1 MIYRADADPAEAM
14 VEAEAEEEAE
24 AKAVSAQQLRLLVA
38 AGASDLE
45 SLTLESSGALY
56 KRTHSV

>member
-1 MIYRADADPAEAM
+1 MLYRADADAAEAM
-14 VEAEAEEEAE
+14 VEAEAEAE
-24 AKAVSAQQLRLLVA
+24 AVSAQQLRLLVA

-56 KRTHSV
+56 KRKLSI